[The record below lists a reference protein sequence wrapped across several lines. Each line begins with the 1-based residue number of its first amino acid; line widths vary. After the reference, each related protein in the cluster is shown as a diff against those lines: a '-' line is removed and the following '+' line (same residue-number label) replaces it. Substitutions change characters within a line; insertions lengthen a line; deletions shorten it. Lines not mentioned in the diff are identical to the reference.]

1 MKKWV
6 LFCTFILNAIF
17 FHIFIQ
23 FGGKMVVQVEN
34 SIHVNKEHCLG
45 PYCVLGRR
53 WEVCLVFQ
61 MSASLLIS
69 LYFIYSILL
78 FVFFCFVLWSS
89 HDNGVNQ
96 VEPRE
101 FLILNLSP
109 SNHEIGM
116 ASVSYNSTT
125 EKLLT
130 FLGKFYNRTSRIS
143 I

>member
-1 MKKWV
+1 MRSLLSFSNERLITNQFV
-6 LFCTFILNAIF
+6 
-17 FHIFIQ
+17 FHIFN
-23 FGGKMVVQVEN
+23 FTF
-34 SIHVNKEHCLG
+34 C
-45 PYCVLGRR
+45 
-53 WEVCLVFQ
+53 
-61 MSASLLIS
+61 
-69 LYFIYSILL
+69 
-78 FVFFCFVLWSS
+78 FFCFVLCST